1 MQVIRPPKDNPSGIQ
16 KPILAAHLI
25 LLSTSYILML
35 LGAFYSGDL
44 PSPFLLQ
51 KLGFYKPQTLFS
63 SMVLLMQKLFY
74 LVTHIF

>member
-1 MQVIRPPKDNPSGIQ
+1 
-16 KPILAAHLI
+16 
-25 LLSTSYILML
+25 
-35 LGAFYSGDL
+35 L